1 MKTEGL
7 LDLGLVDFEAEFR
20 GTDRLVGE
28 ETVGFEA
35 VFLFGEDVD
44 EGLEL
49 SERVRV
55 CGV

>member
-7 LDLGLVDFEAEFR
+7 LGLGLVDLEAEFR
-20 GTDRLVGE
+20 GTDRLAGE
-28 ETVGFEA
+28 ETVGFVA

-44 EGLEL
+44 EVGEL